1 MCGPFATP
9 SRGGNRY
16 FMLFIDGYTRWT
28 DVWLLPNKQA
38 ETSTSAYQSFQKRI
52 EAIGDYLIRRFRC
65 DNGRGEYDN
74 KLFRML
80 LAASGTSFEPCPP
93 HAHHKNGVAE
103 RMIGVITE
111 KARAMIDS
119 QAPLEF
125 WGEAVGTAVYLH
137 RLTPNEGL
145 TKRDGRDIKSHTRHH
160 TKCCMLMANL
170 PSMRMATKYRT
181 KHPSTTCDDLAALSV
196 D

>member
-1 MCGPFATP
+1 MASAQQA
-9 SRGGNRY
+9 SRD
-16 FMLFIDGYTRWT
+16 LH
-28 DVWLLPNKQA
+28 
-38 ETSTSAYQSFQKRI
+38 KRI
-52 EAIGDYLIRRFRC
+52 SVIPEANRGNGGLPHPPLRC

-111 KARAMIDS
+111 KARAMMIDS

-137 RLTPNEGL
+137 RLTLNEGL
-145 TKRDGRDIKSHTRHH
+145 MKRDDRDGYKAAYDTPYEMLHAYGKPAVDPNGNKISYKAPPHH
-160 TKCCMLMANL
+160 LRRFGCFVSRFPNRSAATNL
-170 PSMRMATKYRT
+170 VRGQS
-181 KHPSTTCDDLAALSV
+181 LAV
-196 D
+196 

>member
-1 MCGPFATP
+1 
-9 SRGGNRY
+9 
-16 FMLFIDGYTRWT
+16 MLFIDDYTRWT
-28 DVWLLPNKQA
+28 DVWLLPNKKA
-38 ETSTSAYQSFQKRI
+38 ETCTSAYQSFQKRI
-52 EAIGDYLIRRFRC
+52 ETIGDYRIRHFRC

-111 KARAMIDS
+111 KARAMMIDS

-137 RLTPNEGL
+137 RLSPNEGL
-145 TKRDGRDIKSHTRHH
+145 TKRDDRDGYKAAYETPYE
-160 TKCCMLMANL
+160 MLHAYGKPAIRCEWQQNI
-170 PSMRMATKYRT
+170 
-181 KHPSTTCDDLAALSV
+181 V
-196 D
+196 